1 MFGKKLFLTGLLL
14 GLFIAHSLLGANT
27 SLNAP
32 IDFSKIKSPIVL
44 RGDSKNAYRDPAALY
59 HAGKFHLFFTLVRT
73 DSDGLIYSYTAL
85 STSSDL
91 QNFST
96 PKIITPKG
104 QHMNFSSP
112 GNVVRFAGQWILC
125 LQTYPRLNYRRGEKL
140 RWADQTARLF
150 IMRSKDLIHWSGPEL
165 LRVKG
170 PDVPVDKMGRM
181 IDPYLIEDKDNPGK
195 WWCFYKQRG
204 VSLSWSYDLK
214 NWTYFGRADSG
225 ENVCVLID
233 RDEYVL
239 FHSPANG
246 IGIKRSKD
254 LKKWR
259 DVNGLITL
267 GQKQWPWAQNRI
279 TAGVVLDLRKEPR
292 VGKYVMFFHG
302 GGPGKNKTQDNV
314 DANCSL
320 GIAWSNDLKTWNYPG
335 KIPLR
340 QTAQAIL
347 SEQAAANVPNVLFRM
362 KSEDPNIRFEL
373 IDELVDTG
381 SENDVRRSS
390 LRYELTDSD
399 YSIVLQNALEGLA
412 SKFPDRDILR
422 LLIKVQYICQI
433 HSLTGIDRVISEF
446 AGSPSFDISHTALR
460 TLVDLK
466 YRLLRDKKL
475 PRLPSIPVEEY
486 FAHICDKDGIA
497 VRFSDSVLQ
506 KNIDQRVSGQTGHTA
521 LSALRHGVK
530 ILNYSSK
537 YNHALFVEKDLVH
550 VVLFEEAYAMWDDWL
565 RAQSEK

>member
-1 MFGKKLFLTGLLL
+1 
-14 GLFIAHSLLGANT
+14 LGANT
-27 SLNAP
+27 GLNAP
-32 IDFSKIKSPIVL
+32 IDFSKIKSTIVL

-104 QHMNFSSP
+104 QHLNFSSP

-140 RWADQTARLF
+140 RWADRTARLF
-150 IMRSKDLIHWSGPEL
+150 IMRSKDLINFSGPEL

-170 PDVPVDKMGRM
+170 PNVPVDKMGRM

-195 WWCFYKQRG
+195 WWCFYKQQG

-214 NWTYFGRADSG
+214 KWNYFGRAESG

-233 RDEYVL
+233 GGEYVL

-292 VGKYVMFFHG
+292 VGKYIMFFHG
-302 GGPGKNKTQDNV
+302 GGPGNKKTQDNV

-320 GIAWSNDLKTWNYPG
+320 GIAWSNDLKTWDYPG
-335 KIPLR
+335 K
-340 QTAQAIL
+340 
-347 SEQAAANVPNVLFRM
+347 AAV
-362 KSEDPNIRFEL
+362 
-373 IDELVDTG
+373 
-381 SENDVRRSS
+381 
-390 LRYELTDSD
+390 
-399 YSIVLQNALEGLA
+399 
-412 SKFPDRDILR
+412 
-422 LLIKVQYICQI
+422 IK
-433 HSLTGIDRVISEF
+433 R
-446 AGSPSFDISHTALR
+446 
-460 TLVDLK
+460 
-466 YRLLRDKKL
+466 
-475 PRLPSIPVEEY
+475 
-486 FAHICDKDGIA
+486 
-497 VRFSDSVLQ
+497 
-506 KNIDQRVSGQTGHTA
+506 
-521 LSALRHGVK
+521 
-530 ILNYSSK
+530 
-537 YNHALFVEKDLVH
+537 
-550 VVLFEEAYAMWDDWL
+550 
-565 RAQSEK
+565 